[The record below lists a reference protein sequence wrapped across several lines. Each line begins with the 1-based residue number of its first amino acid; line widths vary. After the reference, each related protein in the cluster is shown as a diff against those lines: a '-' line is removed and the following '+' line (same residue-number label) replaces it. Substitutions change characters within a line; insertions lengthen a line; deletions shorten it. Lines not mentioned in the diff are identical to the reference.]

1 MSTTTLNARFA
12 AILAQ
17 DAYRLKNDLTRRIVL
32 AEHKDRFE
40 VEEELKGKTGAFIV
54 LKSSHIMGACAFG
67 IKEYEN
73 QAFVMLKGTASGFD
87 ALTDLNAGITRSATG
102 GQVHQGFQYT
112 FESFLPQ
119 LKVFQAQLAKRHG
132 VQVVHCIG
140 HSLGGALATLAAD
153 WLEANTS
160 TPVKLYT
167 FGSPRV
173 GFPYFASDIT
183 NRVTPENIYRV
194 YHKTDPVPMVP
205 TWPFTHVPEM
215 GTDYLMN
222 SGLALLPWE
231 YHKMENYIK
240 SVSDNSSSGLDWP
253 TLHALRPPELLEK
266 SVENWLK
273 SDGPVSLCLN
283 TARVLDAALIWVV
296 KKIIQAGV
304 TVLVGVGTTTFTIL
318 DRLAYMMHKAYNFAK
333 DLGYWVMRLITRIAR
348 ALGIVVTETT
358 TLSISFIR
366 MIFTRMHHSISE
378 LVRKASQVVN

>member
-1 MSTTTLNARFA
+1 
-12 AILAQ
+12 
-17 DAYRLKNDLTRRIVL
+17 
-32 AEHKDRFE
+32 
-40 VEEELKGKTGAFIV
+40 
-54 LKSSHIMGACAFG
+54 
-67 IKEYEN
+67 
-73 QAFVMLKGTASGFD
+73 
-87 ALTDLNAGITRSATG
+87 
-102 GQVHQGFQYT
+102 
-112 FESFLPQ
+112 
-119 LKVFQAQLAKRHG
+119 
-132 VQVVHCIG
+132 
-140 HSLGGALATLAAD
+140 
-153 WLEANTS
+153 
-160 TPVKLYT
+160 
-167 FGSPRV
+167 
-173 GFPYFASDIT
+173 
-183 NRVTPENIYRV
+183 
-194 YHKTDPVPMVP
+194 
-205 TWPFTHVPEM
+205 
-215 GTDYLMN
+215 
-222 SGLALLPWE
+222 
-231 YHKMENYIK
+231 MENYIK

-266 SVENWLK
+266 SIENWLK